1 MRIPCVD
8 GDLSLDDVYAG
19 IEMPQRVREGDD
31 AWADEWSDEEFL
43 PT

>member
-19 IEMPQRVREGDD
+19 VEMPQRVREDD
-31 AWADEWSDEEFL
+31 AWADEWSDEQFL
-43 PT
+43 ST